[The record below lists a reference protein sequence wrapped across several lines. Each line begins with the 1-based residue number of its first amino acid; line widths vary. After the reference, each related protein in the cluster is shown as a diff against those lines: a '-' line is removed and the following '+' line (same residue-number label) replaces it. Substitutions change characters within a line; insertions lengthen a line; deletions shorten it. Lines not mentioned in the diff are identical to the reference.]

1 MLGKRWWPKTS
12 RLTLFGQRQ
21 RQSAEFTELLGQL
34 GSAQSALE
42 DAADGL
48 ETQFLRTSSEL
59 EKLSEYGDRFV
70 AQVGTLISQATGKSN
85 DGAVFDE
92 AMLLIQQT
100 STFLADCEQ
109 ETSEMVVLLRKYNR
123 QIDELLGVETSL
135 NHAMLPL
142 NIVRTLFRME
152 SAPLGLDVQQLFG
165 ALTQEIEVLHA
176 KMRDIF
182 GTKFKQLEQTRQ
194 TIGLVI
200 AKLDDQTTALRQ
212 IATTRKEHIES
223 SLATL
228 KREMAANVDR
238 DLRIHL
244 ISLEMSKEV
253 GQVVMG
259 VQFQDIVN
267 QKLHHVLAALPEITA
282 KCQVFQSIR
291 DPDAANKALQF
302 VRQSCRL
309 EAGQLQLAQKEMAAA
324 EVNIQ
329 TGIQKVA
336 GHLTQMDSQCLSL
349 KEFTLLT
356 TSFDGIVQVLVETIE
371 EVRALVNTTVT
382 NASEAFE
389 LLRPLGSLA
398 ADLTVVIRS
407 VSQQIHLI
415 GLNAQIKAAQVSRNC
430 QAQGLEVLSAR
441 TSEISQETSRL
452 SEEAATKL
460 DAMVT
465 GLAESVMAF
474 EKLQTRG
481 HEQQSQLDEQGCKY
495 EQQLHGIRD
504 GALST
509 LREIGASLEDIGRQ
523 AEIALETIQFKSFH
537 EVTLPALRTPL
548 LALSDA
554 AERCLLEHD
563 QELANDVLV
572 DGLKR
577 NYTMATEREVFEG
590 ITASGFEENLTPTL
604 TATLAPESSRAVE
617 LFTEESIGLGPAS
630 PPAITADSTQP
641 TPAATPPPPLAPP
654 ADLGANVELF

>member
-12 RLTLFGQRQ
+12 RLTLFGRRL
-21 RQSAEFTELLGQL
+21 RQSAEFSGLLEQL
-34 GSAQSALE
+34 ASAQISLE
-42 DAADGL
+42 EAANGL

-92 AMLLIQQT
+92 AMQLIQRT

-109 ETSEMVVLLRKYNR
+109 ETGEMVVLLRKYNR

-182 GTKFKQLEQTRQ
+182 GTKFKQLEQTRL

-200 AKLDDQTTALRQ
+200 TKLDHQTTSLRQ
-212 IATTRKEHIES
+212 IATTRKEHIQS

-228 KREMAANVDR
+228 KREMDANVDR
-238 DLRIHL
+238 DLRIHRL
-244 ISLEMSKEV
+244 SLEMSKEV

-259 VQFQDIVN
+259 VQFQDIVS

-282 KCQVFQSIR
+282 KCQVFQSNR
-291 DPDAANKALQF
+291 DPAAAHKALQF

-309 EAGQLQLAQKEMAAA
+309 EAGQIQLAQKEMADA

-329 TGIQKVA
+329 TGIQKVV
-336 GHLTQMDSQCLSL
+336 GHLTEMDSQCLSL

-382 NASEAFE
+382 NATEAFE

-398 ADLTVVIRS
+398 SDLTVVIRS

-452 SEEAATKL
+452 SEEAASKL

-465 GLAESVMAF
+465 GLAESVKAF
-474 EKLQTRG
+474 EKLQMRG
-481 HEQQSQLDEQGCKY
+481 QEQQAQLDEQGCKY

-509 LREIGASLEDIGRQ
+509 LRAIGTSLEDISRQ
-523 AEIALETIQFKSFH
+523 AETALETIQFKSFH

-554 AERCLLEHD
+554 AERCLLEHH
-563 QELANDVLV
+563 QKLANDVLV
-572 DGLKR
+572 DGLSR
-577 NYTMATEREVFEG
+577 NYTMATEREVFAG
-590 ITASGFEENLTPTL
+590 ITAGGFEENSRPTL
-604 TATLAPESSRAVE
+604 TTHPTPESSHAVE
-617 LFTEESIGLGPAS
+617 LFTEEAVGPEPAS
-630 PPAITADSTQP
+630 PPAATGVPPEANSGCPP
-641 TPAATPPPPLAPP
+641 TPPLPPP